1 MPKKWL
7 QHRHRNLGYCKRIN
21 RWIQQAEEGYTVIIV
36 YCVVCCN
43 QINKKS
49 LKIGA
54 MVLRPRKLTPT
65 WAPLQQDLRVCM
77 CVRSTAL
84 IGPVSRLLCD
94 QWMGFH
100 WQSITSPTPTRRRH
114 HHLLCRHTQTPPMA
128 AQKDCQQKWKM
139 VYSEHRPA
147 DTTRMKGTG
156 IVHGPMHQG
165 RYKREDYAVVWKMEG
180 EIESKRRGNIVT
192 QTQRLCVSGQ
202 TLIWFPFF
210 PA

>member
-1 MPKKWL
+1 MSAATTRPP
-7 QHRHRNLGYCKRIN
+7 C
-21 RWIQQAEEGYTVIIV
+21 V
-36 YCVVCCN
+36 YVCVC
-43 QINKKS
+43 
-49 LKIGA
+49 
-54 MVLRPRKLTPT
+54 
-65 WAPLQQDLRVCM
+65 
-77 CVRSTAL
+77 STAL

-128 AQKDCQQKWKM
+128 AQKGCQQKWKM

-147 DTTRMKGTG
+147 DTTCMKGPG
-156 IVHGPMHQG
+156 IVHGPIHQG
-165 RYKREDYAVVWKMEG
+165 RYKKEDYAVVWKMEG

-210 PA
+210 SRLAVPILPSTTHTQKKPTEQASEWLNSYPGSWFSSISQKWHFTNREETMAIKGKKQSSRQQ

>member
-1 MPKKWL
+1 M
-7 QHRHRNLGYCKRIN
+7 
-21 RWIQQAEEGYTVIIV
+21 
-36 YCVVCCN
+36 CCN

-77 CVRSTAL
+77 CVCSTAL

-128 AQKDCQQKWKM
+128 AQKGCQQKWKM

-147 DTTRMKGTG
+147 DTTRMKGPG
-156 IVHGPMHQG
+156 LVHGPMHQG
-165 RYKREDYAVVWKMEG
+165 RYKKRGLRSSVKNGGGNRIKEKRKYRDTDAEAVCFRSDTNMV
-180 EIESKRRGNIVT
+180 
-192 QTQRLCVSGQ
+192 
-202 TLIWFPFF
+202 PFF